1 MHFAFTDEQKL
12 LADSVARFVAKDYP
26 FEARRK
32 LAAGEEGWSRAIW
45 RNLAELGWL
54 AAPFAEN
61 LGGLGGGPV
70 EAAIVMEGFGKGLVL
85 EPYIP
90 TVVLGGAL
98 LAASGRHDLMR
109 ALVAGE
115 LQVSLAWVEPRARF
129 DLAHVETRAART
141 NGGFAL
147 SGRKGVAFNAAAA
160 DWIVVPARTAG
171 GAKEKQGITLFLV
184 PKDAKGLTLRPYRT
198 VDGLRA
204 AEVTLDG
211 VVLGGPDGVLGE
223 VDWGHPP
230 LEAAID
236 RGIAAVCAEA
246 AGIMAQI
253 VATTREYLKTR
264 KQFGVPLA
272 SFQVLQHRA
281 VDMYVLAEQ
290 ASGMAYRAAVLADAR
305 EPAERAR
312 AVSAAKAWIG
322 KAGRRVGQEAIQMH
336 GGMGMTE
343 ELPVSH
349 YFKRLTMIDTLFGDH
364 RFHRRRFAALGGHV
378 EAP

>member
-1 MHFAFTDEQKL
+1 MNLAFTDEQKL

-26 FEARRK
+26 FESRRK
-32 LAAGEEGWSRAIW
+32 LLASEEGWSRGIW
-45 RNLAELGWL
+45 RNFADLGWL
-54 AAPFAEN
+54 AAPFAEDH
-61 LGGLGGGPV
+61 GGLGGGPV
-70 EAAIVMEGFGKGLVL
+70 EAAIVMEAFGKGLVL
-85 EPYIP
+85 EPYLP
-90 TVVLGGAL
+90 SVVLGGSL
-98 LAASGRHDLMR
+98 LASGGRRDLLK
-109 ALVAGE
+109 ALVEGA
-115 LQVSLAWVEPRARF
+115 LHAALAWVEPKARF
-129 DLAHVETRAART
+129 DLAHVETRAARKD
-141 NGGFAL
+141 GGFVL

-160 DWIVVPARTAG
+160 DWIIVPARTTG

-184 PKDAKGLTLRPYRT
+184 PKGAKGLGLRPYRT

-204 AEVTLDG
+204 AEVTLEN
-211 VVLGGPDGVLGE
+211 VALGPESVLGE
-223 VDWGHPP
+223 VDRGHPL

-236 RGIAAVCAEA
+236 RGIAVVCAEA
-246 AGIMAQI
+246 AGIMAHI
-253 VATTREYLKTR
+253 VAATREYLKTR

-281 VDMYVLAEQ
+281 VDIYVLSEQ
-290 ASGMAYRAAVLADAR
+290 ATSMAYRAAVLADAR

-322 KAGRRVGQEAIQMH
+322 KAGRKVGQEAIQMH
-336 GGMGMTE
+336 GGMGMTD

-378 EAP
+378 ERD

>member
-1 MHFAFTDEQKL
+1 MNFAFTDEQKL

-26 FEARRK
+26 FESRRK
-32 LAAGEEGWSRAIW
+32 LLASEAGWSRDTW
-45 RNLAELGWL
+45 KSFAELGWL
-54 AAPFAEN
+54 AAPFAEDH
-61 LGGLGGGPV
+61 GGLGGGPV
-70 EAAIVMEGFGKGLVL
+70 EAAIVMENFGKGLVL
-85 EPYIP
+85 EPYLP

-98 LAASGRHDLMR
+98 LAAGGRRDLMQ
-109 ALVAGE
+109 ALVEGA
-115 LQVSLAWVEPRARF
+115 LQVSLAWVEPKARF
-129 DLAHVETRAART
+129 DLAHVETRAARKD
-141 NGGFAL
+141 GGFAL
-147 SGRKGVAFNAAAA
+147 SGQKGVAFNAAAA

-171 GAKEKQGITLFLV
+171 DAKEAKGITLFLV
-184 PKDAKGLTLRPYRT
+184 PKGAKGLTLRPYRT
-198 VDGLRA
+198 VDGVRA
-204 AEVTLDG
+204 AEVALDNATL
-211 VVLGGPDGVLGE
+211 GPDSVLGE
-223 VDWGHPP
+223 VDWGHPL

-246 AGIMAQI
+246 AGIMAHV
-253 VATTREYLKTR
+253 VATTRDYLKTR

-290 ASGMAYRAAVLADAR
+290 AASMAYRAAVLADAR

-322 KAGRRVGQEAIQMH
+322 KAGRKVGQEAIQMH
-336 GGMGMTE
+336 GGMGMTDE
-343 ELPVSH
+343 MPVSH

-378 EAP
+378 EKD